1 MRIGVTAHL
10 PYTGVRTDH
19 SAADP
24 AARIPRHNPSRS
36 KADIVNMILP
46 RKPAPRLTV
55 IAALAAVTLTAA
67 CEDPGAPGTN
77 QPGDKTQQGM
87 LVGGI
92 LGAVTG
98 ALVSGDGAGAIK
110 GAVLGAG
117 VGAAAGYSLD
127 KQEAEL
133 RSQLGGG
140 ATIRNTGDR
149 LIVTMPQDILFPTDS
164 ATLNPSLRADL
175 QTVARSLLNYPAST
189 VQVLGHTDDRGT
201 AAYNYDLSQRR
212 AAAVSSVLIGSG
224 VPATRI
230 QTIGRG
236 FDQPVASNA
245 SDAGRALN
253 RRVDIVILPNV

>member
-1 MRIGVTAHL
+1 MTVFSTVFPI
-10 PYTGVRTDH
+10 
-19 SAADP
+19 SF
-24 AARIPRHNPSRS
+24 ARIP
-36 KADIVNMILP
+36 L
-46 RKPAPRLTV
+46 L
-55 IAALAAVTLTAA
+55 AALAAVTLVAA
-67 CEDPGAPGTN
+67 CEDPGAPGTG
-77 QPGDKTQQGM
+77 QPGDKTQQG
-87 LVGGI
+87 VIAGGI

-98 ALVSGDGAGAIK
+98 ALVSDNRGQGAIRGAVIGASAGAAI
-110 GAVLGAG
+110 
-117 VGAAAGYSLD
+117 GYSLD

-133 RSQLGGG
+133 RATLGGG
-140 ATIRNTGDR
+140 ATITNTGDR

-175 QTVARSLLNYPAST
+175 QTVARSLMTYQQST

-224 VPATRI
+224 VPAGRI

-245 SDAGRALN
+245 TAEGRALN
-253 RRVDIVILPNV
+253 RRVDIVILPNT

>member
-1 MRIGVTAHL
+1 MTHF
-10 PYTGVRTDH
+10 
-19 SAADP
+19 
-24 AARIPRHNPSRS
+24 RIP
-36 KADIVNMILP
+36 L
-46 RKPAPRLTV
+46 
-55 IAALAAVTLTAA
+55 IAALAAVTLVAA
-67 CEDPGAPGTN
+67 CEDPGAPGSGT
-77 QPGDKTQQGM
+77 PGAKTQQG
-87 LVGGI
+87 VIAGGI

-98 ALVSGDGAGAIK
+98 ALVSDNRGAGAIR

-117 VGAAAGYSLD
+117 AGAALGYSLD

-140 ATIRNTGDR
+140 ATITNTGDR

-164 ATLNPSLRADL
+164 ANLNPSIQNDLRS
-175 QTVARSLLNYPAST
+175 VAQSLMNYPAST

-224 VPATRI
+224 VPAGRI

-236 FDQPVASNA
+236 FDQPVASNMT
-245 SDAGRALN
+245 DAGRAQN
-253 RRVDIVILPNV
+253 RRVDIVILPNA